1 MASPTHPTDAVRW
14 RQELL
19 ETLRADAQ
27 APESELAGTR
37 PAGSD
42 RLEALAFEV
51 AGETYALPLDAI
63 TEIVLPRPIT
73 PLPRTPAFVLGVM
86 SLRGAVVPVLGLARR
101 LGLPEEEPSRGTRI
115 LVLKDGEETMGC
127 RIDRVQG
134 VVRFVREELEK
145 PCVAAGLDP
154 RFLAGLGYDRL
165 GNLMALLDAERL
177 CDFELAPP

>member
-1 MASPTHPTDAVRW
+1 MSPTQLPDAARW
-14 RQELL
+14 RRELL
-19 ETLRADAQ
+19 ETLRTDAAD
-27 APESELAGTR
+27 PEGDGAGRR

-51 AGETYALPLDAI
+51 AGETYALPLDAV

-73 PLPRTPAFVLGVM
+73 PLPRTPSFVLGVM

-101 LGLPEEEPSRGTRI
+101 LGLPEEESSRGPRI
-115 LVLKDGEETMGC
+115 LVLKDGEERMGC

-134 VVRFVREELEK
+134 VLKFVREELEK
-145 PCVAAGLDP
+145 PCVAAGVDP

-165 GNLMALLDAERL
+165 GNLVALLDAERL
-177 CDFELAPP
+177 CDFELDLP